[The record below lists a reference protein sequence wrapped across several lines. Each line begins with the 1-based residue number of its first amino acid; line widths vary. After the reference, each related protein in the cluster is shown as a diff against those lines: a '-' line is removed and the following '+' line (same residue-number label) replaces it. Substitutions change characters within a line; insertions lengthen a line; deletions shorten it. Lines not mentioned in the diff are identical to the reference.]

1 MMGSSGFG
9 LPTSNHLHF
18 LWPWITNFTFPALGY
33 ILVVMNWKFVS
44 PQIHTLWPWPT
55 SWLYLERGAVRRLTE
70 VIRLR
75 SWSDSVSALM
85 RRGRHTRVF
94 PLYPARTTW
103 QVSLCKPDVGFHQN
117 WICQYLGL
125 GLPSFQDH
133 EKCLLF
139 KPLVYGSLLPRP
151 EMTKMTVK

>member
-1 MMGSSGFG
+1 MGSSGFG
-9 LPTSNHLHF
+9 LPTANHRHF

-33 ILVVMNWKFVS
+33 IPVVMNWKFVS
-44 PQIHTLWPWPT
+44 PQIHMLWSWPT
-55 SWLYLERGAVRRLTE
+55 SWLYLETGVVRRLTE

-75 SWSDSVSALM
+75 SWSDSVGALM

-94 PLYPARTTW
+94 ALCPARTAW

-117 WICQYLGL
+117 WICQHLRLGL
-125 GLPSFQDH
+125 SSFQDH

-139 KPLVYGSLLPRP
+139 KPLLYGSWLQQPK
-151 EMTKMTVK
+151 MTKMSVK